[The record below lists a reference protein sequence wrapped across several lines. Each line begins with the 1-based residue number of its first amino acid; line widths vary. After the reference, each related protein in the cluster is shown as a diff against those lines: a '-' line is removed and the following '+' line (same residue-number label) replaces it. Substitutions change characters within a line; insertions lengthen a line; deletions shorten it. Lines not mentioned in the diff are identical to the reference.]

1 MGRHVHHGGER
12 RRSAF
17 PLHGGQDAIEG
28 DSAAV
33 LSERP
38 ELIAR
43 GRGVSAQTVLTV
55 RLEPLLIVSVHDRHA
70 RLAEQFLLALIA
82 QEPEESRVDEPDHSI
97 GLHQDAL
104 DRALYDRAVALL
116 AVP

>member
-38 ELIAR
+38 ELIA
-43 GRGVSAQTVLTV
+43 LTV
-55 RLEPLLIVSVHDRHA
+55 PLEPLLIVSVHDRHA

-82 QEPEESRVDEPDHSI
+82 QEPKESRVDEPDHSI

-116 AVP
+116 AMP